1 RAWSQFYFLFLTLTG
16 LIDGSDVSQHPLLWR
31 PEGQSATMNC
41 SHTKDATFF
50 QMYWYRQLPGEGMK
64 QIVFTT
70 PTPPYKYES
79 GFSEEKFPATKS
91 NALTGSLT
99 VEKLLP
105 EDSGVYFCYTVTQT
119 AEAYFGGGTKLT
131 VLVKVL
137 PPSTKECRNQKDG
150 PRKKTIVCVAS
161 GFYPDHVSV
170 KWKID
175 GIKATSGVATDNA
188 ALREGRY
195 YRITSRLKVSGEDW
209 FTLYKNFTCIVEFF
223 DGTATI
229 PYEDTVLGVEGLFFL
244 VLWELRNDLI

>member
-1 RAWSQFYFLFLTLTG
+1 SPSD
-16 LIDGSDVSQHPLLWR
+16 LIMKPGDKVQIF
-31 PEGQSATMNC
+31 C
-41 SHTKDATFF
+41 SHDKPDYRL
-50 QMYWYRQLPGEGMK
+50 MYWYQRSPGDTAMK
-64 QIVFTT
+64 LIGYLYYRDVTKEE
-70 PTPPYKYES
+70 PYKEHFNIS
-79 GFSEEKFPATKS
+79 GDLSGD
-91 NALTGSLT
+91 NASLKIKL
-99 VEKLLP
+99 VEQ
-105 EDSGVYFCYTVTQT
+105 EHSAVYYCAARET

-229 PYEDTVLGVEGLFFL
+229 PYEDTCLVPCLISTKYTGCFLFMSL
-244 VLWELRNDLI
+244 NWM

>member
-1 RAWSQFYFLFLTLTG
+1 SALLCFIHTG
-16 LIDGSDVSQHPLLWR
+16 LIAGDDVTQTEILW
-31 PEGQSATMNC
+31 EKQGESATMNC
-41 SHTKDATFF
+41 NHTKGSDYF
-50 QMYWYRQLPGEGMK
+50 QMYWYRQLPGETMK
-64 QIVFTT
+64 LIVFTT
-70 PTPPYKYES
+70 IVNKDHDFGDFTKEKFSATKPNAES
-79 GFSEEKFPATKS
+79 GTF
-91 NALTGSLT
+91 T
-99 VEKLLP
+99 VKNLEP
-105 EDSGVYFCYTVTQT
+105 EDKGLYFCYTVTQT

-188 ALREGRY
+188 ALQEGGY

>member
-1 RAWSQFYFLFLTLTG
+1 MLYFLHTG
-16 LIDGSDVSQHPLLWR
+16 QCQDVTQHPEISWRYVSQ
-31 PEGQSATMNC
+31 SAEMNC
-41 SHTKDATFF
+41 SHNKDISHT
-50 QMYWYRQLPGEGMK
+50 QMYWFRQRPGETMTLVVYTVVGG
-64 QIVFTT
+64 QPDYGGVPQT
-70 PTPPYKYES
+70 KYSAIKENTES
-79 GFSEEKFPATKS
+79 G
-91 NALTGSLT
+91 ALTVKDLQ
-99 VEKLLP
+99 L
-105 EDSGVYFCYTVTQT
+105 EDSAVYFCAVSKHSDVTSMT
-119 AEAYFGGGTKLT
+119 YFGGGTKLT

-229 PYEDTVLGVEGLFFL
+229 PYEDTCLVPCLISTKYTGCFLFMSL
-244 VLWELRNDLI
+244 NWM

>member
-1 RAWSQFYFLFLTLTG
+1 LALHFYFLFLTLTG

-91 NALTGSLT
+91 NNASLKIKL
-99 VEKLLP
+99 VEQEHSAVYYLHC
-105 EDSGVYFCYTVTQT
+105 DSGSY
-119 AEAYFGGGTKLT
+119 AAYFGGGTKLT
-131 VLVKVL
+131 VLGKTSNEKIGL
-137 PPSTKECRNQKDG
+137 
-150 PRKKTIVCVAS
+150 KKTIVCVAS

-229 PYEDTVLGVEGLFFL
+229 PYEDTCLVPCLISTKYTGCFLFMSL
-244 VLWELRNDLI
+244 NWM